1 MHRYSK
7 WTYDDS
13 LLLCVTT
20 IFLKNQWSGCTFKKS
35 VNLSISDK
43 FLHNTFYK
51 CASYA
56 CPGLEALLLLF
67 EELCS
72 DWSDLKIIRLA
83 EKQSTH

>member
-1 MHRYSK
+1 M
-7 WTYDDS
+7 D
-13 LLLCVTT
+13 
-20 IFLKNQWSGCTFKKS
+20 IFEES
-35 VNLSISDK
+35 VNSLEWLHFWKIGQPSIGDK